1 MALPAGTKGAI
12 RFFFCRCIKRE
23 ERIMGILDGIIK
35 GVGDKIF
42 GGEAPGGL
50 LEQVLGLIN
59 NPQTGGLSGL
69 VEQFTSKGMGGL
81 VSSWIGTGE
90 NQPVSGEQIA
100 QTFGNDKIQEIAQKL
115 GISEADASGG
125 LAALLPQMI
134 DKLTP
139 DGKLPEGGLLDQGL
153 AFLKKSLS
161 GG

>member
-1 MALPAGTKGAI
+1 
-12 RFFFCRCIKRE
+12 
-23 ERIMGILDGIIK
+23 MGILDGIIK
-35 GVGDKIF
+35 GIGGKFF
-42 GGEAPGGL
+42 GGAEQGGIM
-50 LEQVLGLIN
+50 EQVLGLIN

-90 NQPVSGEQIA
+90 NQPVSGEQIE
-100 QTFGNDKIQEIAQKL
+100 QTFGKDKIQEIAQKL
-115 GISEADASGG
+115 GISGADASGG

-139 DGKLPEGGLLDQGL
+139 EGKLPEGGMLDQGL

>member
-1 MALPAGTKGAI
+1 
-12 RFFFCRCIKRE
+12 
-23 ERIMGILDGIIK
+23 MGILDGIMK
-35 GVGDKIF
+35 EVGGKIF

-59 NPQTGGLSGL
+59 NSQTGGLSGL

-81 VSSWIGTGE
+81 VSSWIGPGE

-139 DGKLPEGGLLDQGL
+139 EGKLPEGGLLDQGL
-153 AFLKKSLS
+153 TFLKKSLS